1 MLKGATARR
10 YAEAVFEL
18 GVGENAVDRWLQ
30 DLRLVAEY
38 FSDHRLIFLLSEPNI
53 QFNRKELVVRDLL
66 AEKVRPEA
74 LNLALLLVERGL
86 VGLAP
91 RVRDEYERKF
101 NEYHNQVPASL
112 ITAMPIDDETRSR
125 VLSDLQRITG
135 KKVLLAEQVDPS
147 ILGGAIARVGDTLI
161 DGSVR
166 RRLQLL
172 RQQLQR
178 GGSFSSQMEGVTGMA
193 NGALTDAAE
202 APFVVSPTEPS
213 DMPPGSADGTDGA
226 DGGPASATE
235 MAPRRGQS
243 PHMAPRPSQPSKPS
257 QQSGR
262 PSGNSGTSGNSNSRN
277 NNNNRKRGR
286 RR

>member
-18 GVGENAVDRWLQ
+18 GVNENAVDRWFA
-30 DLRLVAEY
+30 DLRLITEY
-38 FSDHRLIFLLSEPNI
+38 FGDHRLTFLLSEPNI
-53 QFNRKELVVRDLL
+53 QFNKKELVVRDLL
-66 AEKVRPEA
+66 TGKVQPEA

-86 VGLAP
+86 VELVP
-91 RVRDEYERKF
+91 RVRDEYERKY
-101 NEYHNQVPASL
+101 NDYHNQVPASL
-112 ITAMPIDDETRSR
+112 TTAMPLDDQTRAG
-125 VLSDLQRITG
+125 VVADLQRLTG
-135 KKVLLAEQVDPS
+135 KNILLKEQVDPA

-178 GGSFSSQMEGVTGMA
+178 GGSFTSQMDGVTGLA
-193 NGALTDAAE
+193 DGAAGADGASPVSPDGQAD
-202 APFVVSPTEPS
+202 APFVVSPNEP
-213 DMPPGSADGTDGA
+213 DVSADGGST
-226 DGGPASATE
+226 GGASATE

-243 PHMAPRPSQPSKPS
+243 PHMAPRQPGK
-257 QQSGR
+257 
-262 PSGNSGTSGNSNSRN
+262 PSGNPSGNPGNPNSNASSSRN
-277 NNNNRKRGR
+277 SNNTRKRGR

>member
-18 GVGENAVDRWLQ
+18 GVEQNTVDRWLQ
-30 DLRLVAEY
+30 DLRLIADY

-53 QFNRKELVVRDLL
+53 QLPKKELMVKDLL
-66 AEKVRPEA
+66 DGKVQAEA
-74 LNLALLLVERGL
+74 LALAQLLVERGL
-86 VGLAP
+86 VELAP
-91 RVRDEYERKF
+91 RIRDEFARKYDD
-101 NEYHNQVPASL
+101 YHHQIHANL
-112 ITAMPIDDETRSR
+112 TTAMPIDEVTRAG
-125 VLSDLQRITG
+125 VVADLQRLTG
-135 KKVLLAEQVDPS
+135 KKVLLNEQVDPS

-178 GGSFSSQMEGVTGMA
+178 GGMFSSQMDGVTGA
-193 NGALTDAAE
+193 GASNGAGTGVSTAE
-202 APFVVSPTEPS
+202 TPLVVT
-213 DMPPGSADGTDGA
+213 PPEQPDDGA
-226 DGGPASATE
+226 NGGPASATE

-243 PHMAPRPSQPSKPS
+243 PHMAPRPSQPPT
-257 QQSGR
+257 QS
-262 PSGNSGTSGNSNSRN
+262 SGNQSNQSSNSAKNRN
-277 NNNNRKRGR
+277 NSRKRGR

>member
-10 YAEAVFEL
+10 YAEAAFEL
-18 GVGENAVDRWLQ
+18 GVEENTVDRWLQ
-30 DLRLVAEY
+30 DLRLIADY

-53 QFNRKELVVRDLL
+53 QLPKKELMVKDLL
-66 AEKVRPEA
+66 DGKVQQEA

-86 VGLAP
+86 VELAP
-91 RVRDEYERKF
+91 RIRDEFARKYDD
-101 NEYHNQVPASL
+101 YHHQIRANL
-112 ITAMPIDDETRSR
+112 TTAMPIDDVTRAG
-125 VLSDLQRITG
+125 VVADLQRLTG
-135 KKVLLAEQVDPS
+135 KKVLLDEQVDSS

-178 GGSFSSQMEGVTGMA
+178 GGMFTSQMDGVTGA
-193 NGALTDAAE
+193 SASNGAGTGVSTAE
-202 APFVVSPTEPS
+202 TPLVVT
-213 DMPPGSADGTDGA
+213 PPEQPDESAN
-226 DGGPASATE
+226 GGPATATE

-243 PHMAPRPSQPSKPS
+243 PHMAPRPAQPPT
-257 QQSGR
+257 QS
-262 PSGNSGTSGNSNSRN
+262 SSNQSNQSSNSSKNRN
-277 NNNNRKRGR
+277 NSRKRGR

>member
-18 GVGENAVDRWLQ
+18 GVEQNAVDRWLQ
-30 DLRLVAEY
+30 DLRLITEY

-53 QFNRKELVVRDLL
+53 QFPKKELIVRDLL
-66 AEKVRPEA
+66 SGKVQAEA
-74 LNLALLLVERGL
+74 LNLALLLVERRL
-86 VGLAP
+86 VELAP
-91 RVRDEYERKF
+91 RIRDEFERKYDD
-101 NEYHNQVPASL
+101 YHHQIHANL
-112 ITAMPIDDETRSR
+112 TTAMPIDEMTRAS
-125 VLSDLQRITG
+125 VVTDLQRITG
-135 KKVLLAEQVDPS
+135 KTVLLNEQVDPS

-178 GGSFSSQMEGVTGMA
+178 GGMFSSQMDGVTSA
-193 NGALTDAAE
+193 AASNGAGTGASTAE
-202 APFVVSPTEPS
+202 TPFVVTPPEP
-213 DMPPGSADGTDGA
+213 DDAA
-226 DGGPASATE
+226 NGGPATATE

-243 PHMAPRPSQPSKPS
+243 PHMAPRSSEQPA
-257 QQSGR
+257 QS
-262 PSGNSGTSGNSNSRN
+262 SGNQSNQSANSSKNRN
-277 NNNNRKRGR
+277 NSRKRGR

>member
-18 GVGENAVDRWLQ
+18 GVEQNTVDRWLQ
-30 DLRLVAEY
+30 DLRLIADY

-53 QFNRKELVVRDLL
+53 QFPKKELMVKDLL
-66 AEKVRPEA
+66 EGKVQKEA
-74 LNLALLLVERGL
+74 LALALLLVERGL
-86 VGLAP
+86 VELAP
-91 RVRDEYERKF
+91 RIRDEFARKYDD
-101 NEYHNQVPASL
+101 YHHQIHANL
-112 ITAMPIDDETRSR
+112 TTAMPIDEVTRAG
-125 VLSDLQRITG
+125 VVADLQRLTG
-135 KKVLLAEQVDPS
+135 KKVLLDEQVDSS

-178 GGSFSSQMEGVTGMA
+178 GGMFTSQMDGVTGA
-193 NGALTDAAE
+193 SASNGAETGAGTAE
-202 APFVVSPTEPS
+202 TPLVVAPPEQP
-213 DMPPGSADGTDGA
+213 DDGA
-226 DGGPASATE
+226 NGGPATATD

-243 PHMAPRPSQPSKPS
+243 PHMAPRAPQPPT
-257 QQSGR
+257 QS
-262 PSGNSGTSGNSNSRN
+262 SGNQGSNSSKNRN
-277 NNNNRKRGR
+277 NSRKRGR